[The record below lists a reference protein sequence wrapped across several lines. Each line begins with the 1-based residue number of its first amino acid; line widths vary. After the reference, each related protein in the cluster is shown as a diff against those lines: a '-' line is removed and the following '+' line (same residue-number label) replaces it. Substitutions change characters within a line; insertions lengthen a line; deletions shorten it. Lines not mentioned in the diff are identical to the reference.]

1 MIEIYG
7 AQSGQEYEAARRLEV
22 SILNK
27 WPDLETRPKD
37 IISIYVGLKCYGEV
51 YQDIDLFVVG
61 NFHTPRE
68 FDILPDFRSLSSEK
82 TAKIKS
88 FAWAIEEK
96 SHDASGVRFNGQH
109 AEVRYNGDWFD
120 VTEKNERQKHS
131 VKNFLSKKLA
141 STPWTVS
148 YTHLTLPTKA

>member
-61 NFHTPRE
+61 NFHTPRGAT
-68 FDILPDFRSLSSEK
+68 S
-82 TAKIKS
+82 
-88 FAWAIEEK
+88 
-96 SHDASGVRFNGQH
+96 
-109 AEVRYNGDWFD
+109 
-120 VTEKNERQKHS
+120 
-131 VKNFLSKKLA
+131 
-141 STPWTVS
+141 
-148 YTHLTLPTKA
+148 